1 MQFEVEAKGNSN
13 DQDKTAIVSFLASI
27 DPQQL
32 SGEVLDSYG
41 WGDEGDPISAAI
53 EILKR
58 RVEEW

>member
-13 DQDKTAIVSFLASI
+13 DQDKAAIASFLASI

-32 SGEVLDSYG
+32 SGEVLGSYG
-41 WGDEGDPISAAI
+41 WGDEGDPISTAI